1 MATIVIAPAETISAV
16 EIPPLSIPLRTYAVD
31 HDRAERAEP
40 SETMQASPAAGI
52 RNRVADGRSTRVVTR
67 TESNESSSGSSQ
79 TLTPSSFEN
88 SDEDQGNFLTDDDRL
103 FLNKVLQTLVGWC
116 RLPPSHGET
125 CSMRSH
131 EAYSLDAQKRRSR
144 STMPNMDTI
153 NSSSTPVCKSTPII

>member
-16 EIPPLSIPLRTYAVD
+16 EIPPLSIPLPTYAVD

-40 SETMQASPAAGI
+40 SETMQPAPAAAI
-52 RNRVADGRSTRVVTR
+52 RNRAADGRSTRVVTR
-67 TESNESSSGSSQ
+67 TESKESSSRSSQ
-79 TLTPSSFEN
+79 TLTPSSVEN
-88 SDEDQGNFLTDDDRL
+88 SDEHQGNFLADDDRL

-116 RLPPSHGET
+116 RLPPPHGET

-131 EAYSLDAQKRRSR
+131 EAYSLDALKRRSR
-144 STMPNMDTI
+144 STMPNMDMI